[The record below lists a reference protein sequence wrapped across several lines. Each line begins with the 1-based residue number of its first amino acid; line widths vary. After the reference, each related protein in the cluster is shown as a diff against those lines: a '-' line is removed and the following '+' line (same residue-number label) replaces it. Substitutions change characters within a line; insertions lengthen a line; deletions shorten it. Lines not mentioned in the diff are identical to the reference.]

1 VKKRTHSLFRPGSYW
16 YGAIPPMRG
25 SQLRELMNAFVEV
38 MQQYKVLRE
47 VFGVT

>member
-1 VKKRTHSLFRPGSYW
+1 
-16 YGAIPPMRG
+16 MRG